1 MLQSESISNGI
12 SSKGEHMKNRPGL
25 KQYIFAALGVVIL
38 VLLDQYTKLLAI
50 AHLKDQSAFVLW
62 NNVFELHYLENRGAA
77 FGIFQNQRWFFV
89 IMTVVILVIVSWFYG
104 RTPVEKRYLPL
115 RICMIILTAGAIGNF
130 IDRLTRGYVVD
141 FFYFSLIDFPI
152 FNVADIYV
160 TVGVALF
167 AILYLIIGI
176 PVLGIEWIISKFNR
190 KAADISQ
197 LRMVQWAFRVILFI
211 CGTKV
216 TVIGE
221 ENVPKDEAVLY
232 IGNHKSYFDII
243 ITYARCP
250 GLTGYVAKN
259 DMAKVPLLSL
269 WMKRLYCLFI
279 NRDDVKE
286 ALKTILAGIDH
297 IKNGISM
304 CIFPEGTRNKTDD
317 LMLPFKEGSFKMAEK
332 TGCAIVPMAITGS
345 ADILENHFP
354 KVKATHVILEYGKP
368 IYPNELDK
376 ETKKKIGAHCQGIIE
391 EMLVKNEKLR

>member
-1 MLQSESISNGI
+1 MPGKDLLMLRAI
-12 SSKGEHMKNRPGL
+12 L
-25 KQYIFAALGVVIL
+25 AL
-38 VLLDQYTKLLAI
+38 
-50 AHLKDQSAFVLW
+50 
-62 NNVFELHYLENRGAA
+62 
-77 FGIFQNQRWFFV
+77 
-89 IMTVVILVIVSWFYG
+89 
-104 RTPVEKRYLPL
+104 
-115 RICMIILTAGAIGNF
+115 
-130 IDRLTRGYVVD
+130 
-141 FFYFSLIDFPI
+141 
-152 FNVADIYV
+152 
-160 TVGVALF
+160 LF

-286 ALKTILAGIDH
+286 ALKTFLPASITSRTA
-297 IKNGISM
+297 SR
-304 CIFPEGTRNKTDD
+304 CAFFRRERATRPT
-317 LMLPFKEGSFKMAEK
+317 
-332 TGCAIVPMAITGS
+332 T
-345 ADILENHFP
+345 
-354 KVKATHVILEYGKP
+354 
-368 IYPNELDK
+368 
-376 ETKKKIGAHCQGIIE
+376 
-391 EMLVKNEKLR
+391 